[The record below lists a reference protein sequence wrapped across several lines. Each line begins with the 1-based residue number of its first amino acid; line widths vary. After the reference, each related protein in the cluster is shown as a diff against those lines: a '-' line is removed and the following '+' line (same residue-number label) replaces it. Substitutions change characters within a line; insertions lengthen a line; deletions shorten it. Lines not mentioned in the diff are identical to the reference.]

1 MSFQYLDFILLGIM
15 IISGLLAL
23 ARGFTREVLSLIAW
37 GLAAA
42 AAYLAMKQQPLLDLV
57 LPHVDK
63 PIIAQIAVA
72 AVAFILVLI
81 VVSVISVKISDR
93 VVDSSVGAFDRTLG
107 FFYGLLRGIVLV
119 AIAYLFYG
127 WLLPVDR
134 QEDWVRNA
142 VTLPV
147 IRTVSNAMLNLM
159 PPDIAEK
166 LSNSTLIGNPDTP
179 VSKPIAAATTAPDT
193 GSGYSTGET
202 KSLDNLVEGTGA
214 AAPAQEP
221 VFGQGTTQQ

>member
-15 IISGLLAL
+15 IISGLLSL

-42 AAYLAMKQQPLLDLV
+42 AAYFAAMQQPLLDLV

-72 AVAFILVLI
+72 ATAFILVLI

-107 FFYGLLRGIVLV
+107 FFYGLLRGLVLV

-147 IRTVSNAMLNLM
+147 IRTVSNAMLGLM

-166 LSNSTLIGNPDTP
+166 LSNATLIGNPETAVAKPATP
-179 VSKPIAAATTAPDT
+179 EAS
-193 GSGYSTGET
+193 SGYSNGEI

-214 AAPAQEP
+214 ASAQEP

>member
-15 IISGLLAL
+15 IISGLLSL

-42 AAYLAMKQQPLLDLV
+42 AAYFAAMQQPLLDLV

-72 AVAFILVLI
+72 ATAFILVLI

-107 FFYGLLRGIVLV
+107 FFYGLLRGLVLV
-119 AIAYLFYG
+119 SIAYLFYG

-142 VTLPV
+142 ASLPI
-147 IRTVSNAMLNLM
+147 IRSVSNAMLGLM

-166 LSNSTLIGNPDTP
+166 LSNSTLIGNPDLP
-179 VSKPIAAATTAPDT
+179 VSKSATAPAPET
-193 GSGYSTGET
+193 GSGYSNGET

-214 AAPAQEP
+214 APAQDP
-221 VFGQGTTQQ
+221 AFGQGTTQQ